1 MSGGGRGGWTLVAAA
16 VAPVVGR
23 DAELRVL
30 QAVVTRVLENQVQ
43 VVVLSGP
50 AGVGK
55 SRLAQECLAVARGR
69 GFLPLIGIGGALQQ
83 DLTYAPLVEAL
94 RPLVRQGAGSG
105 RPALVEGL
113 WDLGRLFGD
122 LSLPPGPELGDP
134 GLERTR
140 LFESVCRLLERAS
153 ARRPVALLLDDVHW
167 ADRGSL
173 ALLHYLVRGLA
184 TRPLLVLLTYRADEA
199 DPALRD
205 LLAGLRRAGS
215 LTELRLAGLSDQAVR
230 TLAQNL
236 LGGQAPTGLLDVLT
250 ARSGGVPLFVG
261 ALVESLVDS
270 CALHRYDGRWALAPQ
285 RPEAV
290 PAVVSALLQSQV
302 ERLPHEAREVLDLLA
317 VCGAQVDHALFER
330 LMPGD
335 RLLCGLADLRAAGL
349 VVEEV
354 IDGRV
359 RYRAAHALLC
369 EVAYDLLPLVVRRR
383 RHADVARAVEEYAPG
398 QRGLLAQHVRRAG
411 DEIDS
416 GYALDVLLGAADQ
429 ALARKAGDEALAD
442 VRAALDLA
450 EAVARRGVLPG
461 LLDRLAEACELAGH
475 REQAVSAWLAAAQ
488 HGTGI
493 ARAERLRRAAA
504 LELDAGRCE
513 QSGRYLGEAAAE
525 LADLE
530 PAAAHLSL
538 SVTRLQ
544 MAFRT
549 GSSTEVEAAI
559 ADVERLGDPI
569 GSIPARVAV
578 LAGRCHLAIVAGRY
592 VEGRAHLS
600 ALLALAAE
608 LGDWWGQ
615 QAWRPGLVL
624 ELNWGDLRTSRSL
637 AEEELRL
644 ARRAGVPSLEVG
656 PRVSLGGV
664 AFFAGEWEETL
675 QRCSEAVDLAQRVE
689 LPRGTA
695 IAMAMR
701 GLVRLRQG
709 RLDDALACAAEAR
722 RVLRDQSLVDRHVL
736 GPIEAVEASVALA
749 RGDAGTAAA
758 MAAETLRRYTTM
770 PVLTLMV
777 LAEAQAACGDSQ
789 GASATVATLS
799 AMGPGAPYP
808 GALAAWV
815 QGRLDHN
822 ETLLRRAA
830 DDLAALGFVY
840 EAALARLDL
849 AELAASHVDAVRECL
864 QVLQRLGAQPQ
875 VDRARQLLRRLGQRP
890 PATPRQRLPG
900 VLSPR
905 EEQVAR
911 LVAQGLSNP
920 EIAQRLYLSPR
931 TVTTHL
937 QNMYGRLE
945 LRSRA
950 ALTRYVL
957 EELPPDTRV
966 GRQNT

>member
-1 MSGGGRGGWTLVAAA
+1 MKTFAPA
-16 VAPVVGR
+16 VAPLVGR

-30 QAVVTRVLENQVQ
+30 QTVVTRVLDNEAQ
-43 VVVLSGP
+43 VVALSGQ

-55 SRLAQECLAVARGR
+55 SRLAQECLAAARSC
-69 GFLPLIGIGGALQQ
+69 GFLTLQGVGGALQR
-83 DLTYAPLVEAL
+83 DVTYAPLVEAL
-94 RPLVRQGAGSG
+94 RPLVHQKARPG
-105 RPALVEGL
+105 RPALVDGL
-113 WDLGRLFGD
+113 LDLGRLFGD

-153 ARRPVALLLDDVHW
+153 ARQPLALLLDDVHW

-173 ALLHYLVRGLA
+173 ALLHYLIRGLV
-184 TRPLLVLLTYRADEA
+184 TRPLLVVLTYRDDEA

-215 LTELRLAGLSDQAVR
+215 FAELRLAGLTDQAVGMHAR
-230 TLAQNL
+230 DL
-236 LGGQAPTGLLDVLT
+236 LGGDAPAGLLDVLT

-261 ALVESLVDS
+261 ALVESFVDS
-270 CALHRYDGRWALAPQ
+270 GALYRYDGRWALAPQ
-285 RPEAV
+285 QPEAI
-290 PAVVSALLQSQV
+290 PAVVSALLESQIQ
-302 ERLPHEAREVLDLLA
+302 RLPHEARQVLDLLA
-317 VCGAQVDHALFER
+317 VCGAQVDHPLLER

-335 RLLCGLADLRAAGL
+335 RVLCGLADLRAAGL

-354 IDGRV
+354 ADGRI

-383 RHADVARAVEEYAPG
+383 RHAEVARAVEQYAPA

-411 DEIDS
+411 DEIDP
-416 GYALDVLLGAADQ
+416 GHALDVLLGAAGQ

-442 VRAALDLA
+442 VRAALDLV
-450 EAVARRGVLPG
+450 EAADRRDVLPG
-461 LLDRLAEACELAGH
+461 LLDCLGEAYELAGYQ
-475 REQAVSAWLAAAQ
+475 EEAVSAWLAAAAQ
-488 HGTGI
+488 HTKGI
-493 ARAERLRRAAA
+493 ARAERLRRAAV

-513 QSGRYLGEAAAE
+513 ESRHYLSEAAAE

-530 PAAAHLSL
+530 PAPAHLSL
-538 SVTRLQ
+538 ALTRLQ
-544 MAFRT
+544 MTFRT
-549 GSSTEVEAAI
+549 GSSAEVDAAI
-559 ADVERLGDPI
+559 AAVERLGDPM
-569 GSIPARVAV
+569 GSPRIRAAV
-578 LAGRCHLAIVAGRY
+578 LTSRCHRALAAGRY

-600 ALLALAAE
+600 ELLVLAAE
-608 LGDWWGQ
+608 LYDVLWQ
-615 QAWRPGLVL
+615 RARRPGFVL
-624 ELNWGDLRTSRSL
+624 ELNWGDLSAARSM

-644 ARRAGVPSLEVG
+644 ARRTGVPSLEVG
-656 PRVSLGGV
+656 PRVGLGAV
-664 AFFAGEWEETL
+664 AFCAGDWEETL
-675 QRCSEAVDLAQRVE
+675 QRCCEAVDLAQRVG

-695 IAMAMR
+695 QAMAVR
-701 GLVRLRQG
+701 GLVLLRQG
-709 RLDDALACAAEAR
+709 RLDDALACAVEAR
-722 RVLRDQSLVDRHVL
+722 KAPARQSLADRHVL

-758 MAAETLRRYTTM
+758 MAAESLRQYTTM
-770 PVLTLMV
+770 PALTLMV
-777 LAEAQAACGDSQ
+777 LAEAQAACGDPLA
-789 GASATVATLS
+789 ASATARTLS
-799 AMGPGAPYP
+799 AIGPGAPYP

-815 QGRLDHN
+815 QGRLDQN

-830 DDLAALGFVY
+830 DDLATLGFVY
-840 EAALARLDL
+840 EAAVARLDL
-849 AELAASHVDAVRECL
+849 GELAPSQVGALGECL
-864 QVLQRLGAQPQ
+864 QVLERLGAQPQ

-890 PATPRQRLPG
+890 PAPPRQRRPG
-900 VLSPR
+900 RLSPR

-957 EELPPDTRV
+957 EELPPDTQV
-966 GRQNT
+966 GRPNT